1 MTATRLA
8 LKNNLCASCRIG
20 EGRARA
26 SNFDQL
32 VLRIRHSLNDHKTF
46 NLGGGVNIRVMR
58 LERSFR
64 LQIGSF
70 DRNPRAHAQIL
81 ADSHR

>member
-1 MTATRLA
+1 MTATSLA
-8 LKNNLCASCRIG
+8 LKNNLCASCRVD
-20 EGRARA
+20 EVRARA

-32 VLRIRHSLNDHKTF
+32 VLRIRQSLNDHKTL
-46 NLGGGVNIRVMR
+46 NLGGVVSIRVFR

-70 DRNPRAHAQIL
+70 DRNLRAHAQKL